1 MPGFWP
7 MMGGIASGLFG
18 AGSAQAGMGDIQDMA
33 AFNPWSGSIGG
44 LGQFGMNNGHFT
56 FGSKGSTSGRLMPE
70 GPCVLVVSGGMA
82 GMLQNPWATGDMTG
96 AVSQMSNALSQ
107 QASPFYNQAA
117 FNQNLGNVNQLGNMF
132 AQQVGMGPQDMT
144 NGAMGNMF
152 GMGQQ
157 NMQQAGNLGGLVSQ
171 YNQQLNELAAPA
183 EQKAFNRFMDN
194 EFQLTGGATSGA
206 GQRGGE
212 FAQAQAQAANQR
224 GLMAQQ
230 FGQSEA
236 ARLGQLGLGQMGQ
249 GAGLLGQN
257 LGFFGD
263 QANRAQGFAGLGMQ
277 GEGQGF
283 GQMLGALNQNQ
294 SAGTQRI
301 NNMMSIFGGMGDQY
315 LGALGLAPQMTRGLT
330 DIGGL
335 GLQGILGLLNA
346 EAGRVQG
353 TGYHSQA
360 MAGLAGQRGGFLSGL
375 F

>member
-1 MPGFWP
+1 MI
-7 MMGGIASGLFG
+7 GGIASGLMG
-18 AGSAQAGMGDIQDMA
+18 AASSQAGISDIQDMA

-44 LGQFGMNNGHFT
+44 LGQFGMNNGQFSFQQDPNLAGAQT
-56 FGSKGSTSGRLMPE
+56 GMMAGMRQALG
-70 GPCVLVVSGGMA
+70 GGMA

-107 QASPFYNQAA
+107 QASPFYNQGA
-117 FNQNLGNVNQLGNMF
+117 FNQNLGNVNSLGNMF

-144 NGAMGNMF
+144 GGAMGNMF

-171 YNQQLNELAAPA
+171 YNQQLNQLAAPE

-212 FAQAQAQAANQR
+212 FMQAQMNAANQR

-360 MAGLAGQRGGFLSGL
+360 ISGLAGQRGGFLSGL

>member
-1 MPGFWP
+1 MPWP
-7 MMGGIASGLFG
+7 QILGGIASGLLG
-18 AGSAQAGMGDIQDMA
+18 AGAAQQGISDIKDMA

-44 LGQFGMNNGHFT
+44 LGQFGMNDGQFSFQQDPNLGAAQT
-56 FGSKGSTSGRLMPE
+56 GM
-70 GPCVLVVSGGMA
+70 MA
-82 GMLQNPWATGDMTG
+82 GMGQALGGGMSGMLMNPWATGDMTG

-107 QASPFYNQAA
+107 QANPFYNQGM
-117 FNQNLGNVNQLGNMF
+117 FNQNLGNISSLGNMF

-144 NGAMGNMF
+144 GGAMGNMF
-152 GMGQQ
+152 GQGQA
-157 NMQQAGNLGGLVSQ
+157 NMAQAGNLGGLVSQ
-171 YNQQLNELAAPA
+171 YNQQLDQLAAPG
-183 EQKAFNRFMDN
+183 EQRAFNRFMDN

-230 FGQSEA
+230 FGQTEA

-249 GAGLLGQN
+249 AAGLMGQN

-263 QANRAQGFAGLGMQ
+263 QAQRAQGFAGLGLQ
-277 GEGQGF
+277 GEGQGWQ
-283 GQMLGALNQNQ
+283 QMLGALNQNQ

-330 DIGGL
+330 DIGSL
-335 GLQGILGLLNA
+335 GLQGVLGLLNA

-360 MAGLAGQRGGFLSGL
+360 MSGLKSSQGGFLAGL